1 MHFRC
6 WNLTAGTDFELP
18 ESALGIAIFK
28 PTLHSG
34 IVHYNMN
41 GYHSC
46 SVVPEITFD
55 AGALCRNTYIRV
67 SLSVFGGAADS
78 PRVYECVSVARLTKS
93 TETTS

>member
-18 ESALGIAIFK
+18 ESALGIAIIFK
-28 PTLHSG
+28 STLHNG

-55 AGALCRNTYIRV
+55 AAIIYTRK
-67 SLSVFGGAADS
+67 
-78 PRVYECVSVARLTKS
+78 P
-93 TETTS
+93 